1 MNFLGYVIG
10 MLLILAQG
18 PEQEED
24 GYLEFIRDPEEK
36 ERIATAAC
44 ALPRND
50 SPGEVCA

>member
-24 GYLEFIRDPEEK
+24 GYLEFVRDPEE
-36 ERIATAAC
+36 ERRAVGDAGPYGGEAC
-44 ALPRND
+44 A
-50 SPGEVCA
+50 